1 MKFTNDTKLGR
12 VTKTSEDRNIM
23 QRPQGEIQAENNK
36 MSHNL
41 KKKSITIHQNQNSM
55 NQYERKSTKVVML
68 GDSQ

>member
-41 KKKSITIHQNQNSM
+41 KKKKGIPIH
-55 NQYERKSTKVVML
+55 
-68 GDSQ
+68 